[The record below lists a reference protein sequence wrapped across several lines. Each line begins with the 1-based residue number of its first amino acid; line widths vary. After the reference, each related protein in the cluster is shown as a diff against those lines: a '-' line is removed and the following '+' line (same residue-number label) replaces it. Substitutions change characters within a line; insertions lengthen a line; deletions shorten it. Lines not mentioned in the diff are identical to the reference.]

1 METTFIFHDRIELPL
16 FASFTLLRTAE
27 GTAKV
32 LDYYRPYAELAR
44 SRGVG
49 FIPDTP
55 TFRASSGWASQLGY
69 SSRELAEANRRAVD
83 VLLRLRAEYE
93 TPATP
98 VVISA
103 VIGPRGDGYRPGE
116 QMSAAAAQA
125 YHTEQAA
132 TFRDTEAD
140 MITAVTMNY
149 VAEAIGIVRAAR
161 AVQMP
166 VAVSFTVET
175 DGRLP
180 TGQSLKDVIREVDA
194 ATGSAPIYYMINC
207 AHPTHFSGA
216 LEDADWTKRLRGI
229 RANASR
235 RSHAE
240 LDNSTDLD
248 AGDPAELGLEY
259 RLLLRRFP
267 HLNVL
272 GGCCGTDLRHV
283 EAICRSCLPR
293 DDAHAA

>member
-1 METTFIFHDRIELPL
+1 MVGSSS
-16 FASFTLLRTAE
+16 A
-27 GTAKV
+27 
-32 LDYYRPYAELAR
+32 RPE
-44 SRGVG
+44 
-49 FIPDTP
+49 
-55 TFRASSGWASQLGY
+55 
-69 SSRELAEANRRAVD
+69 
-83 VLLRLRAEYE
+83 
-93 TPATP
+93 
-98 VVISA
+98 
-103 VIGPRGDGYRPGE
+103 
-116 QMSAAAAQA
+116 
-125 YHTEQAA
+125 
-132 TFRDTEAD
+132 
-140 MITAVTMNY
+140 
-149 VAEAIGIVRAAR
+149 
-161 AVQMP
+161 
-166 VAVSFTVET
+166 
-175 DGRLP
+175 
-180 TGQSLKDVIREVDA
+180 SLKDAIREVDA